1 MSLRVTTLGLL
12 AAGTVVL
19 SGCSDSS
26 TAPVPSPTLTIKG
39 SSSAPPAL
47 AISTSRRLSFSS
59 ADPQPGG
66 LTGDPSSIS
75 LGMYALY
82 ISTNADCSG
91 YTTVVD
97 HGTTVDYKDFAAEPT
112 LFEGSPTDGTYN
124 CVALRMSDVIRF
136 QPATTFGGCVAGTDY
151 AQDIYRSDSGDESAW
166 KDIDLN
172 DVVGTGTD
180 SIPVD
185 DHVTIVMT
193 TDTAAAI
200 ARGFSS
206 NQIVALGSPLV
217 VPGANTF
224 YWGAAGSVSS
234 ADGVTWCGLEKGNP
248 AFR

>member
-1 MSLRVTTLGLL
+1 MSLRIARVGLL
-12 AAGTVVL
+12 IAGTVVL
-19 SGCSDSS
+19 FGCSDSS
-26 TAPVPSPTLTIKG
+26 TAPAPAATLTIMG

-47 AISTSRRLSFSS
+47 FRNGAGRPSFSS
-59 ADPQPGG
+59 ADPPEGG

-91 YTTVVD
+91 YITVVD
-97 HGTTVDYKDFAAEPT
+97 HGTTVDYKDFAAEPI
-112 LFEGSPTDGTYN
+112 LFEGSPADGTYN

-151 AQDIYRSDSGDESAW
+151 QQDIYRSDSGDESAW

-200 ARGFSS
+200 ARGFSP
-206 NQIVALGSPLV
+206 NQIVALGSALL

-234 ADGVTWCGLEKGNP
+234 ADGQSWCGLEKGTP